1 MSDMNEPPI
10 GEKRN
15 APIWQVFGLVIV
27 LMGLASSS
35 FYYGA
40 QNSSTGSQ
48 QQSDYDTDN
57 GTDYGTDYESEYDP
71 GYESGYDSSGTDSQ
85 VDVYILRNV
94 IGYGSTS
101 VERTLR
107 SAGFFVVTRY
117 TNGDPSLS
125 ARLNDGCVVVDQSPM
140 GGSEVYAGSTVTI
153 LADCPL
159 TGEW

>member
-1 MSDMNEPPI
+1 MSDFNHRPI

-27 LMGLASSS
+27 LMGLASGS

-48 QQSDYDTDN
+48 QQSDY
-57 GTDYGTDYESEYDP
+57 GTDYGTDYETDYGTDYDP
-71 GYESGYDSSGTDSQ
+71 GYDSGYDSSGNGSQ
-85 VDVYILRNV
+85 VDIYILNNF
-94 IGYGSTS
+94 IGYTSTS

-117 TNGDPSLS
+117 TNGDPSLN
-125 ARLNDGCVVVDQSPM
+125 ARMNDGCLVIDQSPV

>member
-1 MSDMNEPPI
+1 MSDFNHRPI

-27 LMGLASSS
+27 LMGLASGS

-48 QQSDYDTDN
+48 QQSDY
-57 GTDYGTDYESEYDP
+57 GTDYGTDYDP
-71 GYESGYDSSGTDSQ
+71 GYDSSGTGSQ
-85 VDVYILRNV
+85 VDIYILNNF
-94 IGYGSTS
+94 IGYTSTS

-117 TNGDPSLS
+117 TNGDPSLN
-125 ARLNDGCVVVDQSPM
+125 ARMNDGCLVIDQSPV

>member
-1 MSDMNEPPI
+1 MSDFNHRPI

-27 LMGLASSS
+27 LMGLASGS

-48 QQSDYDTDN
+48 QQSDY
-57 GTDYGTDYESEYDP
+57 GTDYGTDYETDYGTDYDP
-71 GYESGYDSSGTDSQ
+71 GYDSSGTGSQ
-85 VDVYILRNV
+85 VDIYILNNF
-94 IGYGSTS
+94 IGYTSTS

-117 TNGDPSLS
+117 TNYDPSLN
-125 ARLNDGCVVVDQSPM
+125 ARMNDGCLVIDQSPV

>member
-1 MSDMNEPPI
+1 MSDFNHRPI

-27 LMGLASSS
+27 LMGLASGS

-48 QQSDYDTDN
+48 QQSDY
-57 GTDYGTDYESEYDP
+57 GTDYGTDYETDYGTDYDP
-71 GYESGYDSSGTDSQ
+71 GYDSSGTGSQ
-85 VDVYILRNV
+85 VDIYILNNF
-94 IGYGSTS
+94 IGYTSTS

-117 TNGDPSLS
+117 TNGDPSLN
-125 ARLNDGCVVVDQSPM
+125 ARMNDGCLVIDQSPM